1 MRWHKSDR
9 TDPRQRE
16 IYARMPPEKK
26 IALAMGMLDSWR
38 ELKQAWLTSA
48 HPDWTDDAVNRAIR
62 DSLLY
67 ARD

>member
-1 MRWHKSDR
+1 
-9 TDPRQRE
+9 
-16 IYARMPPEKK
+16 MPPEKK